1 LKRRRDFLRVAEGVR
16 AAKPGLVLQARPMPD
31 GDPSVPVRVGSPDGD
46 SGVPVRIGFTATR
59 KIGNAVM
66 RNRARR
72 RLRAA
77 AAAVLPGAARPGHD
91 YVLVARAGTLTR
103 DYAALVDDLSRAVDD
118 VHRARGGGRK
128 PASRR
133 QAPRS

>member
-1 LKRRRDFLRVAEGVR
+1 MPADAGPAQRLSLARLKRRRDFLRVADGVR
-16 AAKPGLVLQARPMPD
+16 AAKPGLVLQARPMPED
-31 GDPSVPVRVGSPDGD
+31 GPAIPVRV
-46 SGVPVRIGFTATR
+46 GFTATR
-59 KIGNAVM
+59 KIGNAVA

-77 AAAVLPGAARPGHD
+77 AASVLPAKARAGHD

-103 DYAALVDDLSRAVDD
+103 DYAALVDDLSGAVED
-118 VHRARGGGRK
+118 VHRGGRG

-133 QAPRS
+133 KTRP

>member
-1 LKRRRDFLRVAEGVR
+1 MPADAGPAPRLSLARLKRRRDFLRVAGGVR
-16 AAKPGLVLQARPMPD
+16 AAKPGLVLQARPM
-31 GDPSVPVRVGSPDGD
+31 PDGD

-59 KIGNAVM
+59 KIGNAVT

-77 AAAVLPGAARPGHD
+77 AASVLPGAARPGHD

-103 DYAALVDDLSRAVDD
+103 AYAALVDDLCRAVED
-118 VHRARGGGRK
+118 VHRAR
-128 PASRR
+128 RR
-133 QAPRS
+133 APRP